1 MYYSDVAAYNQ
12 LWNVYGIMIMY
23 VGPGITRYWMKWK
36 MSYNNRMLMKN
47 KEKKIV
53 VASSIISDGIE
64 DVIDVKNSG
73 IVLDCVSSFDVDR
86 LNVNGE

>member
-1 MYYSDVAAYNQ
+1 MYYSECAVYNQ
-12 LWNVYGIMIMY
+12 LWNVFGMMIMY
-23 VGPGITRYWMKWK
+23 VGPSIICYWMKWK

-47 KEKKIV
+47 KEKIV

-73 IVLDCVSSFDVDR
+73 IVLDCVLSFDVDR